1 MNQIILASHGGM
13 SAGLKN
19 TLELILG
26 EPPNV
31 HAVATTRDETEPVT
45 ASTRRLLDGFAPGDK
60 AYILIDVMGGSVNN
74 DMMTLLADYPDLTV
88 ICGTNACLALNLAS
102 CDDPITDE
110 ELEEFLNQARSQIV
124 NCRKMLQDASA
135 ERDDLMTYDQIGTFG
150 LSAAPWAGCLCLDRP
165 HRRAADHC
173 GG

>member
-26 EPPNV
+26 ELPNV

-45 ASTRRLLDGFAPGDK
+45 AATRRLLDGFAPGDK
-60 AYILIDVMGGSVNN
+60 AY

-102 CDDPITDE
+102 CDEPITDE
-110 ELEEFLNQARSQIV
+110 ELEEFLNQARSQILD
-124 NCRKMLQDASA
+124 CRKLLQDVPA
-135 ERDDLMTYDQIGTFG
+135 EEDDL
-150 LSAAPWAGCLCLDRP
+150 
-165 HRRAADHC
+165 
-173 GG
+173 

>member
-26 EPPNV
+26 ELPNV

-45 ASTRRLLDGFAPGDK
+45 AATRRLLDGFAPEDK
-60 AYILIDVMGGSVNN
+60 AYILTDVMGGSVNN

-88 ICGTNACLALNLAS
+88 ICGTNVCLALTLAS
-102 CDDPITDE
+102 CEDPITRE
-110 ELEEFLNQARSQIV
+110 ELEEYLAQARSQIV
-124 NCRKMLQDASA
+124 DCGTLLQNAS
-135 ERDDLMTYDQIGTFG
+135 EEEDDL
-150 LSAAPWAGCLCLDRP
+150 
-165 HRRAADHC
+165 
-173 GG
+173 